1 MFMYTDYNQ
10 HLLDNVKKIHFIGC
24 GGSGMYP
31 LIQILAAKG
40 YEISGSDVLDGS
52 IIRYEREMGVKVS
65 LGHSAD
71 NVIGTDMVV
80 YSAAISKDNVEL
92 NAAAS
97 YGIPTIE
104 RSVLLGYVS
113 RLYKQSICVSG
124 THGKT
129 TTTSMITTALELAG
143 RDPSAVIGG
152 KLPLINGYGKAGK
165 GDDIVIESCEF
176 AETFLKLTP
185 YLSVVL
191 NIDNDHLDYY
201 GSMGELKF
209 AFKRFALMTHFMIF
223 ANADDKNTMDV
234 MYTLDRRV
242 RTFAIDNA
250 ADYRA
255 VNVQEYKPGFFE
267 FDLKEWDTNELGHIR
282 LAVPGR
288 HNIYNALAM
297 CAVCRSVGLT
307 VEECANAAL
316 NFKGAGR
323 RFEVYGECNGAVVVD
338 DYAHHPTEIA
348 ALLDAARRRYPQS
361 RIHVLFQPHLYSRTR
376 IFAEQFAQALSKAD
390 DVIVAGIF
398 PAREK
403 QEDFPDVSASTIV
416 QAAGADRCADAGEW
430 IRAVEDM
437 RQAAVRILDTVRTG
451 DVVITVGAGD
461 INRMDDVLLHEL
473 SARAGGMES

>member
-1 MFMYTDYNQ
+1 MFMYSDYSQ
-10 HLLDNVKKIHFIGC
+10 HLLDHVKKIHFIGC

-40 YEISGSDVLDGS
+40 YELSGSDVLDGS

-65 LGHSAD
+65 LGHNAD
-71 NVIGTDMVV
+71 NVIGADMVV

-97 YGIPTIE
+97 YGIPTVE

-165 GDDIVIESCEF
+165 GDDIVIEACEF

-209 AFKRFALMTHFMIF
+209 AFKRFALMTQFMIF

-242 RTFAIDNA
+242 RTFAIDNHG
-250 ADYRA
+250 DYRA
-255 VNVQEYKPGFFE
+255 VNINEFFLWTKMFSPINTE
-267 FDLKEWDTNELGHIR
+267 TATIVPVVYLYDTVFGGKG
-282 LAVPGR
+282 V
-288 HNIYNALAM
+288 
-297 CAVCRSVGLT
+297 
-307 VEECANAAL
+307 VERDA
-316 NFKGAGR
+316 GAGAAIGVVLTLIIIV
-323 RFEVYGECNGAVVVD
+323 VY
-338 DYAHHPTEIA
+338 
-348 ALLDAARRRYPQS
+348 
-361 RIHVLFQPHLYSRTR
+361 
-376 IFAEQFAQALSKAD
+376 
-390 DVIVAGIF
+390 
-398 PAREK
+398 
-403 QEDFPDVSASTIV
+403 
-416 QAAGADRCADAGEW
+416 
-430 IRAVEDM
+430 
-437 RQAAVRILDTVRTG
+437 
-451 DVVITVGAGD
+451 VITNLILKD
-461 INRMDDVLLHEL
+461 SDLEY
-473 SARAGGMES
+473 